1 MIRKF
6 ARALVPK
13 KWHVS
18 QRLEADIVDRAG
30 GSVVSG
36 LFAGMRYVTQSSGS
50 VWLPKLLG
58 TYEHELQTYLS
69 PLLERPFDSI
79 LVAGAAEG
87 YYAVGFALRSR
98 APRVYAFEP
107 NARARALLADLATK
121 NNVAD
126 KIVVDAICDLSH
138 LKRCLA
144 AHPNTLVFVDIE
156 GGEAL
161 LLDPEVV
168 PELRGA
174 TIIVEVHEMAVPGV
188 GALLRKRFFSTHN
201 IDEPKTQVRRAE
213 DSPRL
218 NGEVVWTNSTR
229 GAMEQ
234 LLSERRGCDM
244 SWLVMIPKLAQ

>member
-1 MIRKF
+1 MIRQL
-6 ARALVPK
+6 ARALTPNR
-13 KWHVS
+13 WHIS
-18 QRLEADIVDRAG
+18 HRLQTEIVNRAG
-30 GSVVSG
+30 GTIVSG

-58 TYEHELQTYLS
+58 TYERELQPYVS
-69 PLLERPFDSI
+69 PMLELPFDSI

-98 APRVYAFEP
+98 SPRVYAFEP
-107 NARARALLADLATK
+107 NTRARALLSDLATR
-121 NNVAD
+121 NNVTD
-126 KIVVDAICDLSH
+126 KIEIDAICDLSH

-161 LLDPEVV
+161 LLDPELV

-188 GALLRKRFFSTHN
+188 GALLRKRFTSTHN
-201 IDEPKTQVRRAE
+201 IDEPTTQVRRAE

-218 NGEVVWTNSTR
+218 NGEVVWTNSSR